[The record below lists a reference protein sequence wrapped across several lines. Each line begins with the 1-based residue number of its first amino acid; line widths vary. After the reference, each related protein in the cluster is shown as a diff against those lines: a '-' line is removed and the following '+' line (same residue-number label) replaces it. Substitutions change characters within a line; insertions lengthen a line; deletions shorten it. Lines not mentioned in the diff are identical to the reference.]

1 MPGKN
6 LAPTRDCDAESP
18 IRAAASDA
26 GDAALRSAAPQRSAV
41 GARLAE
47 AEKGELRGL
56 GSSWTPIPTW
66 TCNER
71 FDLGLLQQLGTSQT
85 RLCSLAP
92 HVELPLQI
100 PETRGHLAVGA
111 CAVAATSENV
121 STTTK
126 THTCELYR
134 DGALRG
140 CPPKHAKLHLS
151 TAV

>member
-71 FDLGLLQQLGTSQT
+71 FDLAYCNNLALVRQGCAASLLTSNFLCRFQKREATWLSEHVLLRQLLRMSVLRRKLT
-85 RLCSLAP
+85 
-92 HVELPLQI
+92 HVSCI
-100 PETRGHLAVGA
+100 VTGH
-111 CAVAATSENV
+111 
-121 STTTK
+121 
-126 THTCELYR
+126 
-134 DGALRG
+134 
-140 CPPKHAKLHLS
+140 
-151 TAV
+151 